1 MFVYYLKYLFLFRF
15 VLTEKYKS
23 IKAIEDDFYQKIM
36 EGNCSGN
43 FKLKAGYTADEKRV
57 WRFSVNKNHCIKDI
71 INKIND
77 EKEKRIACRKYF
89 HLVNTYINK

>member
-36 EGNCSGN
+36 EGNFSGN
-43 FKLKAGYTADEKRV
+43 FNLKAGYTADEKRV
-57 WRFSVNKNHCIKDI
+57 WLFSVNKNHCIKDI

-89 HLVNTYINK
+89 HLINTYINK

>member
-57 WRFSVNKNHCIKDI
+57 WRFLWTRTIAL
-71 INKIND
+71 KILLTKSTMKKR
-77 EKEKRIACRKYF
+77 KELHVENIS
-89 HLVNTYINK
+89 I